1 MERRCFS
8 FDGLGFTFGFPVF
21 PAFPAFPASASL
33 VRAFSLLFHCFVPA
47 LFCFVPASLSL
58 LVARGLVH
66 GMEENAKAEAKKR
79 GPEEVPP

>member
-21 PAFPAFPASASL
+21 TAFPAFPASASL
-33 VRAFSLLFHCFVPA
+33 VRLVLCFFTALSLLCSA

-58 LVARGLVH
+58 LVARGL
-66 GMEENAKAEAKKR
+66 EEDAKAEAKKR
-79 GPEEVPP
+79 GLEEVPP

>member
-21 PAFPAFPASASL
+21 PVFPAFPASASFF
-33 VRAFSLLFHCFVPA
+33 RAFSLLFHCFVPA

-66 GMEENAKAEAKKR
+66 GVEVDAKAKALKNR
-79 GPEEVPP
+79 SSTF